1 MTRRPAISY
10 RSRWAIYL
18 YYTVLHYRSH
28 IKGDLVERYNFCCYD
43 GRYSC
48 IKLQSC
54 HAISLVKWVKKLN
67 YSLKKCENMFICLIL
82 HTNIIKIIHIV
93 FYDINISGDAVPR
106 NILGTYEN
114 IWKIYLHVI
123 YTSCG
128 ITQFFSLFIFILC
141 IQHRVFFLL
150 FRSINRSKQFFLFQI
165 THFRVKLVY

>member
-82 HTNIIKIIHIV
+82 HTNITKII
-93 FYDINISGDAVPR
+93 Y
-106 NILGTYEN
+106 
-114 IWKIYLHVI
+114 
-123 YTSCG
+123 
-128 ITQFFSLFIFILC
+128 FILWFYILRYIGTC
-141 IQHRVFFLL
+141 TNSFYLL
-150 FRSINRSKQFFLFQI
+150 DSVLALISDNFPPSIPLATPWWHLS
-165 THFRVKLVY
+165 